1 MRPTVR
7 SLLTTFLLLST
18 LAAGS
23 CTRRPSGELLVFAA
37 ASLTD
42 VLQAQAARFT
52 ADQGVPLSSIRFHF
66 HASNTC
72 ALQIRQGAPADL
84 FISADDAV
92 LLGMMQAGMLTR
104 GGYRQLVSNRLVLIT
119 PARHSSPI
127 HAMGDLAQA
136 GWRRLAIGNPESVPA
151 GRYARSA
158 LQSLG
163 LWDAVSGRLLLAEQV
178 RQALLYVETGEAD
191 AGIVFLTDASSVKEV
206 EIVEVIPP
214 QHTPPILYSGG
225 VLRTARDPGAARA
238 FLRFLTS
245 DAAAEIWRRF
255 GFPPVTE
262 RPGGAGI
269 PTDD

>member
-1 MRPTVR
+1 MRPTIR
-7 SLLTTFLLLST
+7 SLLTAGLLLT
-18 LAAGS
+18 TVVTGS
-23 CTRRPSGELLVFAA
+23 CSGRPPGELLVFAA

-84 FISADDAV
+84 FITADDAV
-92 LLGMMQAGMLTR
+92 LIGMMQTGMLAR

-119 PARHSSPI
+119 PARHPSPI
-127 HAMGDLAQA
+127 HAMGDLAEA

-151 GRYARSA
+151 GRYARGA
-158 LQSLG
+158 LESLG
-163 LWDAVSGRLLLAEQV
+163 LWEAVSGRLLLAEQV

-225 VLRTARDPGAARA
+225 VLRSARDPDTARA
-238 FLRFLTS
+238 FLRFLVS
-245 DAAAEIWRRF
+245 DDAAEIWRRF
-255 GFPPVTE
+255 GFPAVTD
-262 RPGGAGI
+262 RAGGAGI